1 MLIVVTLIEQNQ
13 RLDLFYKS
21 TFMFVHIRFAWVF
34 CMMES
39 FQVLSDSSPKYEN
52 CYFMFHRKKDNTIQ
66 FNIFF
71 NRLLQIIDHE
81 RCLFV
86 EN

>member
-1 MLIVVTLIEQNQ
+1 
-13 RLDLFYKS
+13 
-21 TFMFVHIRFAWVF
+21 
-34 CMMES
+34 MMES